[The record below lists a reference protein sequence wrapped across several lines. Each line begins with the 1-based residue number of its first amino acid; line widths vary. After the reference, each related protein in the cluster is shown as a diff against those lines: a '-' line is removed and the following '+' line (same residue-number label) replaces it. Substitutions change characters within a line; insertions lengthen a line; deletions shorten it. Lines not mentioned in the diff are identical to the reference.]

1 MTNLYPTKNYR
12 QGFSFL
18 FFLLLLFAGCLH
30 KIQAENPF
38 VPGVGGTL
46 PTFTEFQPV
55 AGKVGGFIVSSSSR
69 HNNFFGPGTYAEVNM
84 SFPDAATYGAET
96 LVLQY
101 KKTDGTWA
109 NYLNNETEI
118 TTTGNNFSLELYQTF
133 TFRLLLRGGAKNG
146 FVSNEQTADLAMA
159 DTYFSQVTLDESM
172 FLTGVMAPWVGR
184 GLQVSYIVKKLS
196 DGSVV
201 EGGLT
206 YQWYRVNP
214 VTFEQTTIVGATG
227 LTYATTTADIGY
239 KIMAVATGDQTTVGG
254 FYKMIS
260 GWSIVSP
267 NKCFVTNP
275 TTSGFTLNLY
285 QDVAKLDTGELIMRD
300 KDYVKVPIA
309 SVTKGTSSGVFQFNA
324 SLSLDKSPYYL
335 QNKSDFWKICTEMV
349 FGPMHDLMEG
359 VNIDLAAN
367 SVGEITSEAALNL
380 LYEASSKQIRFTS
393 VSMVKEVSMYSL
405 AGSLVGNWKVN
416 QFEGSVP
423 VVNVVPGVYSIRFT
437 TEKGSLFR
445 KLLVTK

>member
-1 MTNLYPTKNYR
+1 MTNLYPTKDYR
-12 QGFSFL
+12 HGFSLLMLL
-18 FFLLLLFAGCLH
+18 FLLFAECFN
-30 KIQAENPF
+30 KVQAENPF
-38 VPGVGGTL
+38 VAGAGGTL

-55 AGKVGGFIVSSSSR
+55 AGKVGGFMVYSSVR
-69 HNNFFGPGTYAEVNM
+69 HANFFGTGTYAEVNM
-84 SFPDAATYGAET
+84 SFPDAATYGTET
-96 LVLQY
+96 IVLQY
-101 KKTDGTWA
+101 KKTDGTWT
-109 NYLNNETEI
+109 NFLNNETEV
-118 TTTGNNFSLELYQTF
+118 TTTGNNFSLELYQTH

-214 VTFEQTTIVGATG
+214 VTFEESAIEGATG

-239 KIMAVATGDQTTVGG
+239 KIMAVATGNQTTVGG

-285 QDVAKLDTGELIMRD
+285 QDVAKLDTGELILRD
-300 KDYVKVPIA
+300 KDYLKVPIA
-309 SVTKGTSSGVFQFNA
+309 SVTKSASSGVFQFNA

-335 QNKSDFWKICTEMV
+335 QNKSDFWRICTEMV

-359 VNIDLAAN
+359 VNIDMAAN
-367 SVGEITSEAALNL
+367 SVGEISSETALNL

-423 VVNVVPGVYSIRFT
+423 VGNVTPGVYSLRFKT
-437 TEKGSLFR
+437 DKSNLVR
-445 KLLVTK
+445 KVMVTK

>member
-1 MTNLYPTKNYR
+1 MTNLYQTKNYR
-12 QGFSFL
+12 QGFS
-18 FFLLLLFAGCLH
+18 LLMLLFVLFVGCLH
-30 KIQAENPF
+30 KVQAENPF
-38 VPGVGGTL
+38 VPGAGGNL
-46 PTFTEFQPV
+46 PTFAEFQPI
-55 AGKVGGFIVSSSSR
+55 AGKVGGFMVYSSIR
-69 HNNFFGPGTYAEVNM
+69 HNNFFGTGTYAEINM

-101 KKTDGTWA
+101 RMSNGLWA

-118 TTTGNNFSLELYQTF
+118 TTTGNNFSLELNQNY
-133 TFRLLLRGGAKNG
+133 TFRLLLRGGANNG
-146 FVSNEQTADLAMA
+146 LVSNEQTADLAMA

-214 VTFEQTTIVGATG
+214 VTFEQTAIEGATG

-239 KIMAVATGDQTTVGG
+239 KIMAMATGNQTTVGG

-275 TTSGFTLNLY
+275 TTNGFTLNLF
-285 QDVAKLDTGELIMRD
+285 QDVAKLDTGELILRD

-324 SLSLDKSPYYL
+324 SLSLEKSPYYL
-335 QNKSDFWKICTEMV
+335 QNKSDFWRICTEMV

-359 VNIDLAAN
+359 AHIDLAAN
-367 SVGEITSEAALNL
+367 SVGEISGETALNV
-380 LYEASSKQIRFTS
+380 LYEASSKQIRFAS
-393 VSMVKEVSMYSL
+393 ASMVKEVSMYNL
-405 AGSLVGNWKVN
+405 AGSLLGNWKVN

-423 VVNVVPGVYSIRFT
+423 VGAVAPGVYSLRFT
-437 TEKGSLFR
+437 TDKGSLVR
-445 KLLVTK
+445 KVMLTK